1 MFVVGP
7 DLDWVQFHFTFFFFF
22 FGEKAFF
29 HYPDLLRAT
38 QAFIV
43 ANNIFHFVT
52 NTRNVYLMLR
62 THSEYK
68 VESKP
73 VFNGL

>member
-43 ANNIFHFVT
+43 ANNIF
-52 NTRNVYLMLR
+52 
-62 THSEYK
+62 
-68 VESKP
+68 
-73 VFNGL
+73 